1 MKCPKCQFE
10 NREGAGF
17 CSECGHKFELICPK
31 CKAIIRAE
39 SKFCDACGYDLKKIQ
54 KAPPIDYNQPQSY
67 TPKHLANKILN
78 NRSAI
83 EGERKLVTV
92 LFADVANY
100 SSIAEKL
107 DPEEIHGIMDGCFKI
122 LMDEIHK
129 YEGTI
134 NQFTG
139 DGVMALFGAPITHE
153 DHAVRA
159 LHAALGIQASLRKYG
174 KEIEHQ
180 WGQSFQ
186 MRLGLNTGLVV
197 VGRIGDNLRMD
208 YTASGDATNLAAR
221 LQQMAPAASVF
232 VGEATYRLA
241 EKAFEWQ
248 AKGRLDVKGKT
259 EPMLVYELTGRQ
271 PARSRFEILAQRG
284 LTPFVGRQIELSVL
298 KRQFEKTKQEQG
310 QVVEI
315 VGEAGVG
322 KSRILHEFR
331 QSLEPEVAYLE
342 GQCLPYGGAS
352 AYQPLIEILRQHW
365 SLPEKITDQ
374 VQESIAEKLNGLR
387 DYLPCFEDLLSLP
400 ASDPNYIQL
409 STQMRRDKIFEA
421 LIKLFQKI
429 AEDQQLVLAIE
440 DLHWIDQIS
449 KEFISAFMDAIRKHQ
464 IFLILLSRPEFR
476 SPWTGHSSCRS
487 LSLPLLPE
495 SEDRRLVQA
504 MFDAP
509 VAPQLEK
516 FIIEH
521 TEGNPFFAEELILTL
536 HETEAVKRNGSY
548 SLSISPENL
557 KIPETVQGVLAA
569 RIDNLD
575 ENTKKILQVASV
587 IGREFTLPILRKALE
602 VNGSLRRQL
611 DLLCESEFIFSQQSH
626 DSTYLFK
633 HSLTRDVAYE
643 TLLRSRRRQLH
654 QQIGNAIKEV
664 SPDIESSQPEILAHH
679 FTEAG
684 DPAQAIPLW
693 TQAGQKAIQRCANAD
708 AISHITKG
716 LDLLNTLPDISE
728 RAQQELLLQTT
739 RGAAFV
745 AAKGYGAPEV
755 GETFGRAREL
765 CRQVGETPL
774 LLPSLRGICFYYL
787 IRENMHEAQVTGEQ
801 LLASARQAQD
811 SSFFLEAYHVLGI
824 ASFHMA
830 KFSTA
835 KDYLKK
841 AIDLYDPQQH
851 HTLADLFGSADTSV
865 SIMSYI
871 SCGLSHSGF
880 PDQAL
885 KKIEECLNFAKK
897 IEHLSSLLYAQ
908 SVYAMIHQYHQEAKA
923 AYEWTKSTMAIDHE
937 YGFLHGLAWDY
948 VLQGWALALL
958 GEGAEGI
965 HQIRRGLDIYRT
977 QGSKLSLPTLLGHLA
992 EACLVGGRPEDGLA
1006 AVEEAFREVNN
1017 RGEAWWSAEL
1027 HRLKGELLLYL
1038 SENNQAESES
1048 CFNHAIAFSKKQ
1060 GTKFFELQATIS
1072 LTKLLMKQGK
1082 NAEAKNILGKIY
1094 NWFTEGFDTKVLKEA
1109 RNLLEELA

>member
-31 CKAIIRAE
+31 CKTNIRAE
-39 SKFCDACGYDLKKIQ
+39 SKFCDACGYNLREIQ
-54 KAPPIDYNQPQSY
+54 EAPPIDYNQPQSY
-67 TPKHLANKILN
+67 TPKHLADKILN

-100 SSIAEKL
+100 TSIAEKL

-122 LMDEIHK
+122 LMDEIHRF
-129 YEGTI
+129 EGTI

-159 LHAALGIQASLRKYG
+159 LHAALGIQAALKKYG
-174 KEIEHQ
+174 KEITRK
-180 WGQSFQ
+180 WGLPFE

-208 YTASGDATNLAAR
+208 YTASGDSTNLAAR
-221 LQQMAPAASVF
+221 LQQMAPAKSVY

-241 EKAFEWQ
+241 KKAFKWH
-248 AKGRLDVKGKT
+248 AKGRLDVKGKAA
-259 EPMLVYELTGRQ
+259 PMLVYELTGRQ

-310 QVVEI
+310 QAVEI

-331 QSLEPEVAYLE
+331 QSLEPEVVYLE

-352 AYQPLIEILRQHW
+352 AYQPLIDVLRQFW

-374 VQESIAEKLNGLR
+374 VQESIAEKLCGLK

-400 ASDPNYIQL
+400 TSDPNYIQL
-409 STQMRRDKIFEA
+409 STQMRRERTFEA
-421 LIKLFQKI
+421 LTKLFQKI
-429 AEDQQLVLAIE
+429 AEDKQLILAIE
-440 DLHWIDQIS
+440 DLHWIDQTS
-449 KEFISAFMDAIRKHQ
+449 KEFISSFMDTIGKHQ
-464 IFLILLSRPEFR
+464 IFMILLSRPEFQP
-476 SPWTGHSSCRS
+476 PWTGHSSHTA
-487 LSLPLLPE
+487 LTLPLLPE

-509 VAPQLEK
+509 VAPELEK
-516 FIIEH
+516 LIIDH

-536 HETEAVKRNGSY
+536 HETNAIQRNGSY

-557 KIPETVQGVLAA
+557 KIPETIQGVLAA

-575 ENTKKILQVASV
+575 ENTKNILQVSSV
-587 IGREFTLPILRKALE
+587 IGREFTLPVLRKAL
-602 VNGSLRRQL
+602 NADGRLQKQL
-611 DLLCESEFIFSQQSH
+611 DLLCESEFIFSQQAH
-626 DSTYLFK
+626 DSTYIFK

-643 TLLRSRRRQLH
+643 TLLHSRRRQLH
-654 QQIGNAIKEV
+654 QRIGDAIKALY
-664 SPDIESSQPEILAHH
+664 PDMESSQPEILAHH
-679 FTEAG
+679 YTEAG
-684 DPAQAIPLW
+684 DAAQAIPLW
-693 TQAGQKAIQRCANAD
+693 LQAGQKSIQHCANAE
-708 AISHITKG
+708 AINHLTKG
-716 LDLLNTLPDISE
+716 LELLNTLPDTPE

-745 AAKGYGAPEV
+745 AAKGYGTPEV
-755 GETFGRAREL
+755 GEAFGRAREL
-765 CRQVGETPL
+765 CQQVGETPL

-787 IRENMHEAQVTGEQ
+787 IRENMYEAQLTGEQ
-801 LLASARQAQD
+801 LLVSARQAQD

-835 KDYLKK
+835 RDYLKK
-841 AIDLYDPQQH
+841 AIELYDPKKH
-851 HTLADLFGSADTSV
+851 HTLADLFGSADSSI

-871 SCGLSHSGF
+871 SCDLSHFGF

-885 KKIEECLNFAKK
+885 KKIEECLNYAKE
-897 IEHLSSLLYAQ
+897 IDHLPSLLYAQ
-908 SVYAMIHQYHQEAKA
+908 SVYAMIHQYHKEAQA

-965 HQIRRGLDIYRT
+965 QQIRRGLDIYRA

-992 EACLVGGRPEDGLA
+992 EACLVGGKPEQGMA
-1006 AVEEAFREVNN
+1006 AAEEAFKEVNN

-1027 HRLKGELLLYL
+1027 HRLKGELLLCL
-1038 SENNQAESES
+1038 SENNQTEAES
-1048 CFNHAIAFSKKQ
+1048 CFNQAIAFSKKQ

-1072 LTKLLMKQGK
+1072 LTKLLLKQGK
-1082 NAEAKNILGKIY
+1082 NTEAKKILSKIY
-1094 NWFTEGFDTKVLKEA
+1094 NWFTEGFGTKVLKEA
-1109 RNLLEELA
+1109 RNLLEELV

>member
-17 CSECGHKFELICPK
+17 CSECGHKFELICPE
-31 CKAIIRAE
+31 CKATIRAG
-39 SKFCDACGYDLKKIQ
+39 SKFCDACGYDLRKIQ
-54 KAPPIDYNQPQSY
+54 EAPPIDYNQPQSY
-67 TPKHLANKILN
+67 TPKHLADKILN
-78 NRSAI
+78 NRSSI

-100 SSIAEKL
+100 TSIAEKL
-107 DPEEIHGIMDGCFKI
+107 DPEEIHGIMNGCFKI

-174 KEIEHQ
+174 EKIERK
-180 WGQSFQ
+180 WELPFQ
-186 MRLGLNTGLVV
+186 MRFGLNTGLVV

-208 YTASGDATNLAAR
+208 YTASGDSTNLAAR
-221 LQQMAPAASVF
+221 LQQMAPAESVF

-241 EKAFEWQ
+241 EKTFEWQ

-259 EPMLVYELTGRQ
+259 QPMLVFELTGRQ
-271 PARSRFEILAQRG
+271 PVRSRFEIMAQRG
-284 LTPFVGRQIELSVL
+284 LTPFVGRRIELSVI

-310 QVVEI
+310 QAVEI

-331 QSLEPEVAYLE
+331 QSLAPEVAYLE

-352 AYQPLIEILRQHW
+352 AYQPLIDILRLHW

-387 DYLPCFEDLLSLP
+387 DYLSCFEDLLSLP
-400 ASDPNYIQL
+400 TSDPNYLQL
-409 STQMRRDKIFEA
+409 STQMRRNRTFEA
-421 LIKLFQKI
+421 LIKLFKKI
-429 AEDQQLVLAIE
+429 AEDKQLILVIE
-440 DLHWIDQIS
+440 DLHWIDQTS
-449 KEFISAFMDAIRKHQ
+449 KEFISAFLDAIGKHQ
-464 IFLILLSRPEFR
+464 IFLILLSRPEFQ
-476 SPWTGHSSCRS
+476 SPWTGHSSCTA

-509 VAPQLEK
+509 VAPELEK
-516 FIIEH
+516 YIIEH

-536 HETEAVKRNGSY
+536 HETKAIKRNETY

-557 KIPETVQGVLAA
+557 KIPETIQGVLAA

-575 ENTKKILQVASV
+575 ENTKNTLQVASV
-587 IGREFTLPILRKALE
+587 IGREFTIPILRKALD
-602 VNGSLRRQL
+602 VNGRLQKQL
-611 DLLCESEFIFSQQSH
+611 DLLCESEFIFSQQAH
-626 DSTYLFK
+626 DSTYIFK

-643 TLLRSRRRQLH
+643 TLLHSRRRQLH
-654 QQIGNAIKEV
+654 QQIGDAIKEL

-679 FTEAG
+679 YSEAG

-693 TQAGQKAIQRCANAD
+693 LQAGQKAIQRCANAE
-708 AISHITKG
+708 AISHLTIG
-716 LDLLNTLPDISE
+716 LELLNTLPDTSE

-739 RGAAFV
+739 RGAALV
-745 AAKGYGAPEV
+745 AAKGYGTLEV
-755 GETFGRAREL
+755 GEAFGRAREL
-765 CRQVGETPL
+765 CQQVGETPL
-774 LLPSLRGICFYYL
+774 LLPSLRGMCFYYL

-801 LLASARQAQD
+801 LLAFARQAQD

-830 KFSTA
+830 KFSTSQ
-835 KDYLKK
+835 DHLKK
-841 AIDLYDPQQH
+841 AIYFYDPQKH
-851 HTLADLFGSADTSV
+851 RTLAYLFGSADSSI
-865 SIMSYI
+865 SIMTYT
-871 SCGLSHSGF
+871 SCGLSHLGF
-880 PDQAL
+880 PDKAL
-885 KKIEECLNFAKK
+885 KKIEECLNFAKE
-897 IEHLSSLLYAQ
+897 IGHQSSLVYAQ
-908 SVYAMIHQYHQEAKA
+908 TGYAQIHQYHREAQA
-923 AYEWTKSTMAIDHE
+923 VYDWTKSAIALCNE
-937 YGFLHGLAWDY
+937 YGFLHYLGWNNI
-948 VLQGWALALL
+948 LQGWALALQ

-965 HQIRRGLDIYRT
+965 QQIRRGLDKHRA
-977 QGSKLSLPTLLGHLA
+977 LG
-992 EACLVGGRPEDGLA
+992 
-1006 AVEEAFREVNN
+1006 
-1017 RGEAWWSAEL
+1017 
-1027 HRLKGELLLYL
+1027 
-1038 SENNQAESES
+1038 
-1048 CFNHAIAFSKKQ
+1048 
-1060 GTKFFELQATIS
+1060 
-1072 LTKLLMKQGK
+1072 
-1082 NAEAKNILGKIY
+1082 Y
-1094 NWFTEGFDTKVLKEA
+1094 NLRRV
-1109 RNLLEELA
+1109 